1 MGGNS
6 GEQNMTVDNPIPPI
20 VSKNLL
26 EILISITS
34 YPIDNLL
41 VK

>member
-6 GEQNMTVDNPIPPI
+6 GEQNMTVDNPISPI

-34 YPIDNLL
+34 YPIDNLF